1 MRNKSYD
8 SFRDRL
14 VYDFENIPPRSKR
27 ELAINMMVKGYRVVL
42 GNRHRPTEKQINKA
56 WDLLVEEKVITE
68 QQRLPTEK
76 IFYRV
81 DEVSYRRKKKTIRF
95 NVQRATVNTYIS
107 GRLYRKGQFVPKQ
120 KK

>member
-1 MRNKSYD
+1 MRNRNYD
-8 SFRDRL
+8 GFRDRL
-14 VYDFENIPPRSKR
+14 VYDFEGTPPRSKR
-27 ELAINMMVKGYRVVL
+27 ELALNMMVKGYRIAG

-56 WDLLVEEKVITE
+56 WEILIDEKVITE

-81 DEVSYRRKKKTIRF
+81 DEVSYKRKKKTIKF

-107 GRLYRKGQFVPKQ
+107 GKMYRKGQFIPKQ
-120 KK
+120 NK